1 MTAFPRL
8 LRFLR
13 RYTLRLAVGV
23 LAMAVFS
30 SLNGVSLGM
39 IVPMVNLLFFRD
51 QVPAGDLAVEV
62 SGGVRGIWEAA
73 LAFIQAGTPLESL
86 TRLCVIV
93 LVLFLLKNVFWYLH
107 SFILSTVQEGV
118 VRDLRNLIYA
128 HLQEMSLSFFHSARV
143 GDLVSRIIHDVGQ
156 VRASVG
162 ALVLEL
168 LRETSLLIVY
178 IVIAVLASWKLF
190 LLSLVVLPP
199 IAFAAQRLSGKLRK
213 RSKKAQEK
221 MADVATIVQ
230 ETFWGARVVKAFA
243 MEPFEYARF
252 SKGTQSHY
260 RARIRLRTLSL
271 LAAPISEL
279 LAVTGAVVV
288 LWIGV
293 RLVLSGRGMDAAG
306 FLVFLAAVLS
316 MMHPVKRLSTISA
329 RISQGLGAA
338 DRIFAVLDTK
348 PEIAEKPDAVECPPL
363 SHGLQVAGVSFSY
376 GESEVLKNVDLTIR
390 AGEVVA
396 AVGPSGAGKSTLAD
410 LLVRFYD
417 PSDGIITI
425 DGLDLRDITVS
436 SLRRIMGVVTQETI
450 LFNDT
455 VARNIAYGE
464 EELDMERIVAAARAA
479 NAHGFIEEM
488 ERGYDTVLR
497 EKGSRLSGGQRQR
510 IAIAR
515 AIMKNPRLLIF
526 DEATSSLDSQSEA
539 LVQEAIDR
547 LMKGRTTFVIAH
559 RLSTV
564 MHADRI
570 IVMDEGR
577 ILQEGTHESL
587 MKESG
592 LYRRLYELQFRD
604 APSGDESATPPSH
617 HS

>member
-1 MTAFPRL
+1 MRSFARLLHLLRPYIPRL
-8 LRFLR
+8 
-13 RYTLRLAVGV
+13 AAGV
-23 LAMAVFS
+23 LAMVVFA

-51 QVPAGDLAVEV
+51 QVTG
-62 SGGVRGIWEAA
+62 GGVATDMPGGLNGIWQRA
-73 LAFIQAGTPLESL
+73 LGLIQAGTPLDTL
-86 TRLCVIV
+86 TRLCVII
-93 LVLFLLKNVFWYLH
+93 LILFFLKNVFWYVH
-107 SFILSTVQEGV
+107 SLILTTVEEGV

-128 HLQEMSLSFFHSARV
+128 HLQEMSLSFFHSSRV
-143 GDLVSRIIHDVGQ
+143 GDLVSRIIQDVGQ
-156 VRASVG
+156 VRISVG
-162 ALVLEL
+162 AVVLEL
-168 LRETSLLIVY
+168 LQEGLLLIVY
-178 IVIAVLASWKLF
+178 TGVAVAASWKLL

-199 IAFAAQRLSGKLRK
+199 ITFVAQRLSRKLRK
-213 RSKKAQEK
+213 RSRKAQEK

-243 MEPFEYARF
+243 MEPFELRRFRRSTRTQYAA
-252 SKGTQSHY
+252 QL
-260 RARIRLRTLSL
+260 RLRRLSL
-271 LAAPISEL
+271 LAAPVSEI
-279 LAVTGAVVV
+279 LAVIGTVVV
-288 LWIGV
+288 LWVGV
-293 RLVLSGRGMDAAG
+293 GIVVLGRGMEPAR

-329 RISQGLGAA
+329 RINQGLGAA
-338 DRIFAVLDTK
+338 DRVFSVLDLE
-348 PEIAEKPDAVECPPL
+348 PEITDKPGAVDCPPL
-363 SHGLQVAGVSFSY
+363 ERAIRVRNMSFSY
-376 GESEVLKNVDLTIR
+376 GEKEVLSDIDLTIE

-417 PSDGIITI
+417 PTRGTIEI
-425 DGLDLRDITVS
+425 DGVDLRDIRTS

-464 EELDMERIVAAARAA
+464 DELDMDRIVAGAKAA
-479 NAHGFIEEM
+479 NAHEFIM
-488 ERGYDTVLR
+488 QMRSGYETVLR
-497 EKGSRLSGGQRQR
+497 EKGSRVSGGQRQR

-515 AIMKNPRLLIF
+515 AILKNPRLLIF

-570 IVMDEGR
+570 VVMDDGR
-577 ILQEGTHESL
+577 VVQQGTHESL
-587 MKESG
+587 MSESG

-604 APSGDESATPPSH
+604 VPAAD
-617 HS
+617 